1 MLYSKKLISY
11 ILRKSSIYHSDFDKY
26 YCQKN
31 HIIDEFSKLIQFNYF
46 LNNNYL
52 FAVNGN

>member
-11 ILRKSSIYHSDFDKY
+11 ILRKSSIYHGDFDKY